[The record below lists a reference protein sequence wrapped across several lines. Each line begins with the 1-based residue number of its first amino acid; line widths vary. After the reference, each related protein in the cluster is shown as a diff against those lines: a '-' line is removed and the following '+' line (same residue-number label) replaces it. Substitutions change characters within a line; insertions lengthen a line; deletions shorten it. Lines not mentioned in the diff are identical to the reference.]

1 MPSKAEKQLEKQILK
16 INFRLN
22 VNERVGL
29 RLRRAVD
36 LNNGRSVEP
45 REVVGQLSGDVAAV
59 MLAVHR
65 DALGAIAN
73 CTLAHAGNCDDT
85 F

>member
-1 MPSKAEKQLEKQILK
+1 MIHNEAGGRFFDSKDDDVPSKAEKELEKQILK

-36 LNNGRSVEP
+36 LDNGRSVEP
-45 REVVGQLSGDVAAV
+45 
-59 MLAVHR
+59 
-65 DALGAIAN
+65 
-73 CTLAHAGNCDDT
+73 
-85 F
+85 